1 MNTENKKLFINNER
15 ERLDTIIRYTRY
27 EAAATEAH
35 TENTENTENT
45 HNVDGQTK

>member
-27 EAAATEAH
+27 EAH

-45 HNVDGQTK
+45 HNVT

>member
-27 EAAATEAH
+27 EAH
-35 TENTENTENT
+35 TENTENTKNT
-45 HNVDGQTK
+45 HNVT